1 MFVQNDKKKIKWKHI
16 FNCFVEEKRKDWN
29 KLNVKV
35 NFTAKSFCSFE
46 QKKFQTVFVTAE
58 TKM

>member
-1 MFVQNDKKKIKWKHI
+1 MEKHI